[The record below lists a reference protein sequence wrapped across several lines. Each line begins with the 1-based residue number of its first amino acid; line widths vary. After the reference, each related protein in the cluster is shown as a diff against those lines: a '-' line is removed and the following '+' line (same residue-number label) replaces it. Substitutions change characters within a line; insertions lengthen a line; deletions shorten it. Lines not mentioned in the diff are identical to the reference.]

1 MTGQSVAS
9 RVELGSQAGSLDQA
23 ERNVIEDMRPGAR
36 SIAYLAAR
44 LPALSE
50 TFVYREVRELRRR
63 GWMVSAASLNPPV
76 PAPGGGA
83 PDPLHDL
90 REALIVLYGRRTLA
104 TLGAALLELA
114 SRPSRSA
121 ATLFTA
127 LGDALHPGESLSLPG
142 RIKLV
147 AQAVVALGLAREL
160 RSRGV
165 RHIHCH
171 FAHAPATVGM
181 YAAMQLGIP
190 FSFTGHANDLFQRRA
205 VLGRKLERAHFVAC
219 ISKWHR
225 AFYSEIDARDPDRYV
240 VVRCGVDVDE
250 WLPGVPTRA
259 VGPTF
264 RVLTVCRL
272 VEKKG
277 TDTLIEALHE
287 LGERVH
293 GVWELTV
300 AGDGPDRDRL
310 GALAARLGCE
320 GSIRWL
326 GSVDNSRVRELLAQ
340 ADVLALPCRTDS
352 SGDRDGIPVVL
363 MEAMACGVPVIAGD
377 LPAIR
382 ELVDGREAGL
392 LVPGAEP
399 SILAEALA
407 RIRADANL
415 RSSLAIAGRAVVE
428 EEFSLAGN
436 VSRLEARFGE

>member
-1 MTGQSVAS
+1 M
-9 RVELGSQAGSLDQA
+9 
-23 ERNVIEDMRPGAR
+23 IEDKRPGAR

-50 TFVYREVRELRRR
+50 TFVYREIRELRRR
-63 GWMVSAASLNPPV
+63 GWRVSTASLNPPA
-76 PAPGGGA
+76 PDPGGGA

-90 REALIVLYGRRTLA
+90 REALIVLYGRRTVA
-104 TLGAALLELA
+104 TLGAALLEVA
-114 SRPSRSA
+114 RRPVRSM
-121 ATLFTA
+121 ATLLTA
-127 LGDALHPGESLSLPG
+127 LGDALHPGEPLSLSG

-147 AQAVVALGLAREL
+147 AQAVVALGLARAL
-160 RSRGV
+160 RARGV
-165 RHIHCH
+165 RHVHCH

-205 VLGRKLERAHFVAC
+205 LLGRKLERARFVAC
-219 ISKWHR
+219 ISRWHR
-225 AFYSEIDARDPDRYV
+225 AFYSEIDGRDPDRYV
-240 VVRCGVDVDE
+240 VVRCGVDVTE
-250 WLPGVPTRA
+250 WLPRDPGRA
-259 VGPTF
+259 VGQTF

-293 GVWELTV
+293 ASWELTV

-310 GALAARLGCE
+310 RALARRLGCE

-363 MEAMACGVPVIAGD
+363 MEAMACGVPVVAGD

-392 LVPGAEP
+392 LVPGAKP
-399 SILAEALA
+399 TILADALA
-407 RIRADANL
+407 RL
-415 RSSLAIAGRAVVE
+415 RSDPSLRRSLSVGGRTVVE
-428 EEFSLAGN
+428 DEFSLAEN
-436 VSRLEARFGE
+436 VSRLEAGFGG